1 MKGIMNNLL
10 EVFRFA
16 QPGYF
21 WLLLW
26 VPLLISWN
34 IFVNKKGKRFITYS
48 SKKLIA
54 DSNRTTK
61 AYFIRNLYYFKL
73 AALVLFIV
81 ALARPQAL
89 YYYDLENKKGI
100 DILITL
106 DISGSMAAV
115 DFKPKNRLEVA
126 KDVISNFIQK
136 RENDRLGLVVFAG
149 NSFTKCPLTVD
160 YDILKYFLKETA
172 IGDLEDGTALGMA
185 LATSVN
191 RIRLSKSRTKI
202 IILLTDGVNNRG
214 EIDPRDAAKIARDF
228 NVKVYTI
235 GVGTKGQAPYPVRD
249 AYGRQQYVMMDVE
262 IDEELLKEIAN
273 KTGGLYFRATD
284 KDSLQR
290 IFTEIDRWEK
300 EEITSKRFYTAQDFY
315 MYFIISA
322 FLILLLAEFAKRTV
336 LRTLP

>member
-1 MKGIMNNLL
+1 MKGIMKGIL

-21 WLLLW
+21 WLLLV
-26 VPLLISWN
+26 VPLVVFWN
-34 IFVNKKGKRFITYS
+34 IFVNKKGKRFISYS
-48 SKKLIA
+48 SKKLIV
-54 DSNRTTK
+54 DSNHTTK
-61 AYFIRNLYYFKL
+61 AFFIRNLFYFKL
-73 AALVLFIV
+73 AALILFIV
-81 ALARPQAL
+81 ALARPQTL

-191 RIRLSKSRTKI
+191 RIRLSRSRTKI

-214 EIDPRDAAKIARDF
+214 EIDPRDAAKIARDL

-249 AYGRQQYVMMDVE
+249 AYGNQRYVMMDVE

-284 KDSLQR
+284 KDSLQQ

-300 EEITSKRFYTAQDFY
+300 AEITSKRFYTAKDFY
-315 MYFIISA
+315 IYFIIGA
-322 FLILLLAEFAKRTV
+322 FLILLLVEFAKRTV

>member
-1 MKGIMNNLL
+1 MKGILNSFL
-10 EVFRFA
+10 EIFRFA
-16 QPGYF
+16 WPGYF
-21 WLLLW
+21 WLLIL
-26 VPLLISWN
+26 VPLLVLWN
-34 IFVNKKGKRFITYS
+34 HFLNKKGKRYISYS
-48 SKKLIA
+48 SKKLIIDA
-54 DSNRTTK
+54 NDTLK
-61 AYFIRNLYYFKL
+61 AYFTRNLFYFKL
-73 AALVLFIV
+73 IALVLLIL
-81 ALARPQAL
+81 ALARPQTL

-100 DILITL
+100 DILITM

-126 KDVISNFIQK
+126 KEVISNFIQK
-136 RENDRLGLVVFAG
+136 RENDRLGLVIFAG

-160 YDILKYFLKETA
+160 YDILRFFLKETA

-191 RIRLSKSRTKI
+191 RIRMSKSQTKI

-249 AYGRQQYVMMDVE
+249 AYGNQRYVLLDVE

-300 EEITSKRFYTAQDFY
+300 TEISSKRFYTAQDFY
-315 MYFIISA
+315 IYFIIGA
-322 FLILLLAEFAKRTV
+322 LLILFLAEFAKRTF